1 MPLLN
6 LSRVAKNPKFVQKV
20 LRVVRQESVNE
31 FGENILTTTTSQ
43 IKATITMASQNDL
56 NRFTDATVYIKA
68 INVITTTELNADRVG
83 YQPDII
89 IFQGDSYIIKGTF
102 TYNVN
107 GFTRAI
113 AVLSDYQLAQAG

>member
-6 LSRVAKNPKFVQKV
+6 LARVARNPRFVQSV
-20 LRVVRQESVNE
+20 LRIVRQESVNE
-31 FGENILTTTTSQ
+31 YGENELITTKSM
-43 IKATITMASQNDL
+43 IKATITMANPNDL
-56 NRFTDATVYIKA
+56 NRFTDATTYIKA
-68 INVITTTELNADRVG
+68 INVITTTELNADRIG

-102 TYNVN
+102 TYSEN

-113 AVLSDYQLAQAG
+113 AVLSDYQLAQSG